1 MGHLN
6 GTMFSEPLGQEVD
19 SNLMKGLISVLSAG
33 DTWLFQR
40 IIQKCRCSLLDIA
53 MSKLTH
59 LGGAF
64 FTIFVC
70 LSLMVSDFR
79 NMRMPAIHALM
90 ALSISQVL
98 VQLLKRKIGRPR
110 PYFIFSNIKVKKPLF
125 DFSFPS
131 GHSTAGYA
139 LAVMFSLDFPFLFL
153 PLVTL
158 ATLIGFSRTYL
169 GFHYPL
175 DVAMGAVVGGG
186 TAFTIHQCISLTSFL

>member
-1 MGHLN
+1 
-6 GTMFSEPLGQEVD
+6 
-19 SNLMKGLISVLSAG
+19 MKGIISFLSAG

-40 IIQKCRCSLLDIA
+40 IVQKCRCALLDAA

-64 FTIFVC
+64 FTVFVC
-70 LSLMVSDFR
+70 LSLIITDFR
-79 NMRMPAIHALM
+79 QLRLPAVHAFL
-90 ALSISQVL
+90 ALAVSQVF

-110 PYFIFSNIKVKKPLF
+110 PYFIFQNIKVKKPLF
-125 DFSFPS
+125 DCSFPS

-139 LAVMFSLDFPFLFL
+139 LAVMFSLDFPFLSL

-158 ATLIGFSRTYL
+158 ATLVGFSRTYL

-186 TAFTIHQCISLTSFL
+186 TAYTIHHWITLTGFM